1 MIDYMHPMV
10 LLNEQILSDINEKG
24 RLDRDIRENEE
35 KLKVLFEDTLL
46 YKELKEKYLSIKLT
60 YFDEE
65 ETCVDVVDF
74 ELNEEMLTFYTQ
86 EIEDQLEI
94 RIL

>member
-74 ELNEEMLTFYTQ
+74 ELNEEMLTFYNQ

>member
-1 MIDYMHPMV
+1 MIDYMHPMF

-74 ELNEEMLTFYTQ
+74 ELNEEMLTFYNQ

>member
-1 MIDYMHPMV
+1 MINYMHPMV

-24 RLDRDIRENEE
+24 RLDRDIREIEE

-46 YKELKEKYLSIKLT
+46 YKELKEKYLSIKLA
-60 YFDEE
+60 YFDED

-86 EIEDQLEI
+86 EIEDQLK
-94 RIL
+94 